1 MLSIAQLCSV
11 HYSIKIYISFHFQ
24 YNTTKIQWV
33 VAQKRLVLLKY
44 TIWGKILSSRG
55 PSTLSDHEKYKIL
68 KNHFK
73 PGVNFNFLRKL
84 LHACNRSCKTDY
96 LTHEFVY
103 SSSKDS
109 VFCVYCT
116 LFPDTQ
122 GKIRSSF
129 MDEGYS
135 QWHNIIEKENRHRT
149 NSYHHKAIEQ
159 GMGLIQRFETLE
171 NTIPVQTDKT
181 KDSRL
186 RVYPVILKCIA
197 RAIHLLEKQGLP
209 LRGHREDMID
219 AENDTDRNP
228 GNFITFLH
236 EIAQYCP
243 ELDNHLKNPLMKNAT
258 YISPK
263 SQNEMIDVIGI
274 NTIQQH
280 LINKVKD
287 AKFHAVMADEVT
299 SMSNEILSG
308 CFRYVNGQKDIR
320 EVFLQFL
327 DLERITGSH
336 IGTVLLSFYK
346 SSAIDIKQCRGQCY
360 AGAPNM
366 QSEKSGTASWI
377 LRESNKAITTHCCS
391 HNLNLSLA

>member
-24 YNTTKIQWV
+24 YNTTKVQWV
-33 VAQKRLVLLKY
+33 VAQKRLLLLKY

-73 PGVNFNFLRKL
+73 PGVNFNFLKKL

-129 MDEGYS
+129 MDEGYL

-186 RVYPVILKCIA
+186 RVNPVILKCTA
-197 RAIHLLEKQGLP
+197 RTIHLLGKQGLP

-263 SQNEMIDVIGI
+263 SQNEMIDVIEI

-280 LINKVKD
+280 LINKIKD
-287 AKFHAVMADEVT
+287 AKFYAVMADEVT
-299 SMSNEILSG
+299 SMSNEVLSG

-346 SSAIDIKQCRGQCY
+346 SLGIDIKQCRGQCY